1 MKKLIINCISL
12 CMSMFLVSSACLT
25 VFAAEIT
32 KDEIYPPFSIN
43 KVQQQIKEIKVENDI
58 KFSDS
63 NVEKSIIQD
72 SKSLSGI
79 QSQENQPPIA
89 ELKMVVLNPESMI
102 NGKLT
107 TQTQIAWLWSY
118 NGQNFTYDPDG
129 DSIVDMKVGGISNTD
144 IIGTITGNIG
154 FATQFKTAA
163 QYQLTFQAQDS
174 KGAWSKIAK
183 YVFSIE
189 PADGNTRPIGKINYS
204 TNKLIPNQLL
214 MISWDGSSD
223 SDSGDQIASIGGMVV
238 KDGVTTSLV
247 DYVKQLNQTNCVVSF
262 NEVGS
267 YELWFRVS
275 DTHNAWSDWT
285 IFTVEVENS
294 SMANVQI
301 RGITEPS
308 SQSAWWVDNFQARGV
323 SIDASQAG
331 ADYLFEHYGSHNFP
345 ASLPDKIVSDGNF
358 EVSGRLLTAS
368 GKPIAN
374 TSVKITMRLT
384 AGRGINQTVLS
395 DKDGYFSYKPTLL
408 KFWTDA
414 GYVSDGNLNYEYLGD
429 YSGQETQYIRFSS
442 SGTNY
447 LYSTAIDVTAG
458 GSTYSEEVTCLAG
471 YTKIPMVGDLMYVE
485 GEWYYR

>member
-1 MKKLIINCISL
+1 
-12 CMSMFLVSSACLT
+12 MSTACLT
-25 VFAAEIT
+25 VFAAEIA

-72 SKSLSGI
+72 SKLLSGI
-79 QSQENQPPIA
+79 QSQENQSPIA

-129 DSIVDMKVGGISNTD
+129 DSIADMQVGGISNTD
-144 IIGTITGNIG
+144 IIGTVTGNIG

-163 QYQLTFQAQDS
+163 QYQLTFQVQDS
-174 KGAWSKIAK
+174 KGAWSNIAK

-247 DYVKQLNQTNCVVSF
+247 DYVKQLNQTNCVLSF
-262 NEVGS
+262 NEIGNYVI
-267 YELWFRVS
+267 WFRVS

-285 IFTVEVENS
+285 IFTVEVESS
-294 SMANVQI
+294 SMANIQI
-301 RGITEPS
+301 KGITEPS

-323 SIDASQAG
+323 SIDASQTG
-331 ADYLFEHYGSHNFP
+331 ADYLFEHFGSHKFP

-358 EVSGRLLTAS
+358 EVTGRLLTAS

-447 LYSTAIDVTAG
+447 LYSTVINVTAG

-471 YTKIPMVGDLMYVE
+471 YTKIPMVGNLMYVE